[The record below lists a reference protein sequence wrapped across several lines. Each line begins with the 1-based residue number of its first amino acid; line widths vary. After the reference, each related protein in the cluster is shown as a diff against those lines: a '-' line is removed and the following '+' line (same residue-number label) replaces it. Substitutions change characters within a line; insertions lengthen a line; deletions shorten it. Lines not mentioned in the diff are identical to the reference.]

1 MAEASY
7 APASVWRRFMSMVY
21 EGLLLF
27 GPLLLIAFIYSVSLD
42 FNDTSSAGSLT
53 AKRLGLQL
61 VCAAALVAYFTWG
74 WSNQRCTLPMQTLGL
89 RVVNARDP
97 SRKVSPRQALLRAL
111 IAVPSTLTGIGLL
124 SALLNRDSQTLH
136 DRFSRTR
143 LVHIPINRRV

>member
-1 MAEASY
+1 MALAPY

-42 FNDTSSAGSLT
+42 FNDTASAGALT

-97 SRKVSPRQALLRAL
+97 SRNVSPRQALLRAL

-136 DRFSRTR
+136 DRFSGTR

>member
-61 VCAAALVAYFTWG
+61 VCAAALVAYF
-74 WSNQRCTLPMQTLGL
+74 
-89 RVVNARDP
+89 NARDP

-111 IAVPSTLTGIGLL
+111 LAVPSTLTGIGLL

-136 DRFSRTR
+136 DRVSGTR

>member
-1 MAEASY
+1 MALAPY

-74 WSNQRCTLPMQTLGL
+74 WSDQRCTLPMQTLGL
-89 RVVNARDP
+89 RVVDARDP

-136 DRFSRTR
+136 DRFSGTR

>member
-1 MAEASY
+1 MAKASY

-89 RVVNARDP
+89 RVVDARDP
-97 SRKVSPRQALLRAL
+97 SRKVKPRQALLRAL

-124 SALLNRDSQTLH
+124 SALLNRDSQSLH
-136 DRFSRTR
+136 DRFSNTR

>member
-42 FNDTSSAGSLT
+42 FNDTSSTGPLS

-89 RVVNARDP
+89 RVVDARDP
-97 SRKVSPRQALLRAL
+97 SCKVSPRQALLRAL

-136 DRFSRTR
+136 DRFSGTR

>member
-89 RVVNARDP
+89 RVVDARDP
-97 SRKVSPRQALLRAL
+97 SRKVKPRLARLRAL

-136 DRFSRTR
+136 DRFSGTR

>member
-1 MAEASY
+1 MALAPY

-89 RVVNARDP
+89 RVVDARDP
-97 SRKVSPRQALLRAL
+97 SRKVKPRQALLRAL

-124 SALLNRDSQTLH
+124 SALLNRDSQSLH
-136 DRFSRTR
+136 DRFSNTR

>member
-1 MAEASY
+1 
-7 APASVWRRFMSMVY
+7 
-21 EGLLLF
+21 
-27 GPLLLIAFIYSVSLD
+27 
-42 FNDTSSAGSLT
+42 
-53 AKRLGLQL
+53 
-61 VCAAALVAYFTWG
+61 
-74 WSNQRCTLPMQTLGL
+74 MQTLGL

-136 DRFSRTR
+136 DRVSGTR